1 MNSRSL
7 AAALIIF
14 LVPTFISTALAN
26 KQRRRRLRR
35 RAGLFL
41 SVARGK
47 VETSDASWGMRL
59 FVRKEIVDGEKTETL
74 EARGPLRIARHR
86 FLVKDITLGL
96 DTKDVEVN
104 EETKEKLVVTSISG
118 TLYKR
123 DKEAGSGITAVGS
136 INLTVDL
143 ETIDDKELPRVSGT
157 VSLEANEDKGFEAKE
172 VSLSDGKIRFDG
184 ALYQQAFGE
193 FASTD
198 EEVEATEEETEVE
211 VSEGEEEL
219 EVELTDPTAGM

>member
-1 MNSRSL
+1 MNIRSI
-7 AAALIIF
+7 AAALIVL

-26 KQRRRRLRR
+26 QRRRRRRR

-104 EETKEKLVVTSISG
+104 NETKERLVVTSISG

-123 DKEAGSGITAVGS
+123 DKEAGSGIKAVGS
-136 INLTVDL
+136 INLTVNL
-143 ETIDDKELPRVSGT
+143 ETIDEKELPRVSGT
-157 VSLEANEDKGFEAKE
+157 ASFDDKE

-184 ALYQQAFGE
+184 ALYQKAFGD
-193 FASTD
+193 FVSSD
-198 EEVEATEEETEVE
+198 EEDETTEEETDLE
-211 VSEGEEEL
+211 VSDGEEEL
-219 EVELTDPTAGM
+219 EAELTDATAGM